1 MNDLGQIF
9 SGIWLV
15 TGMNIVVFILSGIV
29 SSIVNN
35 NVGTVYLYAMLGI
48 GITQLLYVI
57 PLVIRLKRQQKWG
70 LMKGV
75 IIGAVLTV
83 LFNVILL
90 IWVVYN
96 FQFD

>member
-1 MNDLGQIF
+1 MNDLNQIF
-9 SGIWLV
+9 SGIWLI
-15 TGMNIVVFILSGIV
+15 TGMNIVIFILSGIV

-57 PLVIRLKRQQKWG
+57 PLVIRLKRQRKWG
-70 LMKGV
+70 LIKGV
-75 IIGAVLTV
+75 IIGAALTI
-83 LFNVILL
+83 LFNVALL
-90 IWVVYN
+90 IWMVYN

>member
-1 MNDLGQIF
+1 MNDLRQIF

-15 TGMNIVVFILSGIV
+15 IGMNIVVFILSGIV

-57 PLVIRLKRQQKWG
+57 PLVIRLKRQQKWA

-75 IIGAVLTV
+75 IIGAALTI
-83 LFNVILL
+83 LFNVALL